1 MLKLLFKLLLR
12 PELISMHVQ
21 GYADLLCEESGLL
34 MRYVRNRF
42 LVCALGLTSLVM
54 SIMWG
59 GVALLLW
66 SALPAVDPHWA
77 WILWALPLAW
87 LVVSLGCWVTY
98 RLFDRSVFFPRTR
111 EQIQLDVLAIRQ
123 ARKA

>member
-1 MLKLLFKLLLR
+1 MLKILFKLLLR

-34 MRYVRNRF
+34 MRYVRNRVLLCVIGVF
-42 LVCALGLTSLVM
+42 SAVLAVL
-54 SIMWG
+54 WG

-66 SALPAVDPHWA
+66 SALPTVDPRWA
-77 WILWALPLAW
+77 WVLWAFPLVW
-87 LVVSLGCWVTY
+87 VVVAVGCWLIF
-98 RLFDRSVFFPRTR
+98 RMFDRSVFFPRTR
-111 EQIQLDVLAIRQ
+111 EQIQLDVLALKQ

>member
-1 MLKLLFKLLLR
+1 MLQILFKLLLR

-34 MRYVRNRF
+34 LRYVRNRV
-42 LVCALGLTSLVM
+42 LLCAIGVFSLVLAVL
-54 SIMWG
+54 WG

-66 SALPAVDPHWA
+66 SALPTVDPRWA
-77 WILWALPLAW
+77 WVLWALPLAW
-87 LVVSLGCWVTY
+87 VVVAAGCWLIF
-98 RLFDRSVFFPRTR
+98 RMFDRSVFFPRTR
-111 EQIQLDVLAIRQ
+111 EQIQLDVLALKQ